1 MAGWSWTHAAAL
13 LGAYLLG
20 SIPFSFLVAR
30 RSGVDVRAVGSGN
43 VGATN
48 VLRSA
53 GKTAGAIAF
62 VLDFLKGA
70 AATWLAR
77 EIVGGVAFP
86 SLAAVVAVLGHMHPV
101 WLRFRG
107 GKGVATG
114 AGAFLPL
121 APLAAAGAI
130 VLFAVVAFATR
141 YVSLASIAGSLSL
154 GVIAYLIGTPPPV
167 PLAATLVAIVITWK
181 HRGNIQRLAQ
191 GTERRMGAAAG

>member
-1 MAGWSWTHAAAL
+1 MASWSWTHAAAL
-13 LGAYLLG
+13 VGAYLLG

-30 RSGVDVRAVGSGN
+30 RSGVDVRTVGSGN

-53 GKTAGAIAF
+53 GKGAGAIAF

-70 AATWLAR
+70 AATWMAR
-77 EIVGGVAFP
+77 EIAGGVAFP

-121 APLAAAGAI
+121 APLATAGAI

-141 YVSLASIAGSLSL
+141 YVSLASIAASLSL
-154 GVIAYLIGTPPPV
+154 GAIAYLIGTPTPV
-167 PLAATLVAIVITWK
+167 PLAATLVAMVITWK

-191 GTERRMGAAAG
+191 GTERRMGAAAR